1 MASANTFIHFEL
13 NTDDISSAQGF
24 YKKLFKWKFAPMKG
38 GMPYTMIDTGSKTGG
53 AGLQKKPMPE
63 APSSW
68 LAYVEVDDVKKTIA
82 KARDGGAQVIL
93 EYQPIPEMGAFGIFT
108 DPAGAMLG
116 LWERAKPVKKPKPKS
131 KKSPAKK
138 AAKKKKR

>member
-1 MASANTFIHFEL
+1 MANTFIHFEL
-13 NTDDISSAQGF
+13 TTDDTSSAQAF

-63 APSSW
+63 APTAW

-82 KARDGGAQVIL
+82 KAREAGAQVIL
-93 EYQPIPEMGAFGIFT
+93 EYQPIPAMGAFGIFT

-116 LWERAKPVKKPKPKS
+116 LWEAEKKPKKS
-131 KKSPAKK
+131 KKKG
-138 AAKKKKR
+138 KKK

>member
-1 MASANTFIHFEL
+1 MANANTFIHFEL

-24 YKKLFKWKFAPMKG
+24 YKKLFKWKFKPMK

-63 APSSW
+63 APTSW

-82 KARDGGAQVIL
+82 KAREAGAQVIL
-93 EYQPIPEMGAFGIFT
+93 EYQPIPGMGAFGIFT

-116 LWERAKPVKKPKPKS
+116 LWEKAKPVKKPK
-131 KKSPAKK
+131 AKAK
-138 AAKKKKR
+138 PAKKKKGKRK

>member
-1 MASANTFIHFEL
+1 MANTFIHFEL
-13 NTDDISSAQGF
+13 NTDDVSNAQAF

-38 GMPYTMIDTGSKTGG
+38 MPYTMIDTGSKVGG

-68 LAYVEVDDVKKTIA
+68 LAYVEVDDVRKTIGQ
-82 KARDGGAQVIL
+82 ARDAGAQVVL

-116 LWERAKPVKKPKPKS
+116 LWERAKPVKKPK
-131 KKSPAKK
+131 KKPAKK
-138 AAKKKKR
+138 AKKAKKKGKR